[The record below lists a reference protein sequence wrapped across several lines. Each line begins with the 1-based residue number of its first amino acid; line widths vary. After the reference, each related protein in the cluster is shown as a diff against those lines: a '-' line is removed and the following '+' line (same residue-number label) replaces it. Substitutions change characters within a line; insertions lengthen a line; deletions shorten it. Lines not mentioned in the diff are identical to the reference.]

1 MQKTHPLVAGI
12 LPALLLTAAAAAPQG
27 TPARV
32 DASTFEAKI
41 RPVLIRECIPC
52 HGASQQKGGL
62 RLDTEPQTSDIKRI
76 KAALTPGNAIQMP
89 PSGALSANVKADII
103 AWLDRGAP
111 WPKANASKSGAS
123 DPKHHWAFLPPK
135 RPPVPKVG
143 KSPSVNPI
151 DAFINQRL
159 AATKTNASGK
169 ADRLT
174 LIRRATYDL
183 TGLPPTPQ
191 EVDAFLADKRPGA
204 WERVIDRLLK
214 SPHYGE
220 KWGRLWLDIVH
231 YADTAGENSD
241 HPLPHMWKYR
251 NWVIDA
257 FNRNLPYTKFLEH
270 QLAGDL
276 IAEQLTGD
284 AARDSRIATGFLAGA
299 RRFGHDIDADMHLT
313 YEDVIDT
320 TSKAT
325 LGLSLACARCHDHK
339 FDPIPQ
345 RDYYALYGIFQSTR
359 FAYPGCEPFQ
369 QPKFL
374 VPLTS
379 AAEQT
384 ARETELQQLER
395 QVATQAG
402 EPRPTGMELLGTAR
416 VPDSGAANISTP
428 IGKPIEVAL
437 SAGDVLLLEIHP
449 NGNHGA
455 DTTRL
460 ELTIR
465 GTDTSKPAAWRI
477 TDILDSLPG
486 DAPWNGPWMFLD
498 LAAGLRTLGERLT
511 DISGKSALRGWRSGE
526 TPSVF
531 GNTAQT
537 AVDVWTSLPGRNIYV
552 HPGPKGPVGIT
563 WTAPTGGNFAV
574 SGVVADAHAGGDG
587 VTWTIHKITSGM
599 KLLTAVKDASVRTR
613 TLETRIAK
621 LRAQRS
627 LDVAFACAEGTGA
640 DARLQLKGDP
650 AVPGAIVQRGVPSF
664 LGLPGGKVTTGS
676 GRLELAKWITSRQN
690 PLTARVWVNRI
701 WQGHFGTGI
710 VATPN
715 DFGLRGAQPVNQ
727 PLLDWLAT
735 TFMENGWDTKRL
747 HKLLMTSDAYQR
759 KSGSGERAAAL
770 AAFPRRRL
778 TAEELRDT
786 YLKVSGAL
794 DAEPGTAHPF
804 PPEQSWAFTQHTPFA
819 DEYDS
824 SKRSVYVM
832 QKRNRRTP
840 FFALFDGPDP
850 NTSTA
855 LRDNTTVPTQAL
867 WLMNSAFVQYM
878 GDVLAKR
885 TNSGTGDVDKW
896 MTSLYRTLL
905 GRRPSAA
912 ERADYYLLEYQL
924 YDGKSGETP
933 RTWNAYVKAL
943 LVSNEVLYVD

>member
-12 LPALLLTAAAAAPQG
+12 LPALLLTAAAAAPQV

-32 DASTFEAKI
+32 DTSTFEAKI

-62 RLDTEPQTSDIKRI
+62 RLDIEPQTSDIKRI

-89 PSGALSANVKADII
+89 PSGALSANVKADIMG
-103 AWLDRGAP
+103 WLDSGAP
-111 WPKANASKSGAS
+111 WPKVNASKSGAS

-143 KSPSVNPI
+143 NSPSVNPI

-159 AATKTNASGK
+159 ATTKINASGK

-191 EVDAFLADKRPGA
+191 EVDAFLADKHPGA

-276 IAEQLTGD
+276 MAEQLTGD

-402 EPRPTGMELLGTAR
+402 EPRPNGMELLGTAR
-416 VPDSGAANISTP
+416 VPDSGAADISTP
-428 IGKPIEVAL
+428 NGKPIDVAL

-465 GTDTSKPAAWRI
+465 GTDTGKPAAWRI
-477 TDILDSLPG
+477 SDTLDTLPG

-511 DISGKSALRGWRSGE
+511 DINGKSALRGWRSGE

-531 GNTAQT
+531 GNTGQT

-552 HPGPKGPVGIT
+552 HPGSKGPVGIT
-563 WTAPTGGNFAV
+563 WTAPTDGGFTV

-599 KLLTAVKDASVRTR
+599 NLLETLKDASVRAR
-613 TLETRIAK
+613 TLETRIAQ
-621 LRAQRS
+621 LRAQRN
-627 LDVAFACAEGTGA
+627 LDVAFACSEGTGA

-650 AVPGAIVQRGVPSF
+650 AVPGAVVERGVPSF

-735 TFMENGWDTKRL
+735 TFMENAWDTKRL
-747 HKLLMTSDAYQR
+747 HKLIMTSDAYQR

-794 DAEPGTAHPF
+794 DAKPGTAHPF

-867 WLMNSAFVQYM
+867 WLMNSAFVQST
-878 GDVLAKR
+878 GDALAKR
-885 TNSGTGDVDKW
+885 TTSGTGDVDKW

-924 YDGKSGETP
+924 YDGKSGITP
-933 RTWNAYVKAL
+933 RAWSAYVKAL

>member
-27 TPARV
+27 SPARV

-62 RLDTEPQTSDIKRI
+62 RLDIEPKSSDIKRI
-76 KAALTPGNAIQMP
+76 KAVLTDGNAVQMP
-89 PSGALSANVKADII
+89 PSGALSANVKADIMR
-103 AWLDRGAP
+103 WLDSGAP
-111 WPKANASKSGAS
+111 WPKAKASKFGAS
-123 DPKHHWAFLPPK
+123 DSKHHWAFLPPK

-159 AATKTNASGK
+159 ATTKINATGK

-220 KWGRLWLDIVH
+220 KWGRFWLDIVH

-257 FNRNLPYTKFLEH
+257 FNRNLPYTTFLEH

-276 IAEQLTGD
+276 MADKLAGD
-284 AARDSRIATGFLAGA
+284 AARNARIATGFLAGA

-320 TSKAT
+320 TSKSM
-325 LGLSLACARCHDHK
+325 LGLTLACARCHDHK

-359 FAYPGCEPFQ
+359 FSYPGCEPFQ

-379 AAEQT
+379 ATEQKT
-384 ARETELQQLER
+384 RDAAIRNIEKQLAD
-395 QVATQAG
+395 ATRVVMPNSAV
-402 EPRPTGMELLGTAR
+402 TLGSGR
-416 VPDSGAANISTP
+416 LPDAGAADIQHPNIDVQ
-428 IGKPIEVAL
+428 K
-437 SAGDVLLLEIHP
+437 GDVLIFEVHP
-449 NGNHGA
+449 NANHGA
-455 DTTRL
+455 DTTKLDLRVS
-460 ELTIR
+460 
-465 GTDTSKPAAWRI
+465 GAGMPASVLG
-477 TDILDSLPG
+477 DVLDALPG
-486 DAPWNGPWMFLD
+486 DAPAIGPWIFVD
-498 LAAGLRTLGERLT
+498 LSDGIRPLGERLMQI
-511 DISGKSALRGWRSGE
+511 DGKSTLRGWRRGD

-531 GNTAQT
+531 GNTSVT
-537 AVDVWTSLPGRNIYV
+537 PVDVWTKLPARSVFV
-552 HPGPKGPVGIT
+552 HPGPKGAVGIL
-563 WTAPTGGNFAV
+563 WTASASGKVTV
-574 SGVVADAHAGGDG
+574 SGRIADAHPGGDG
-587 VTWTIHKITSGM
+587 VSWQLRKILGGAPIVKSVMDSFTRDAE
-599 KLLTAVKDASVRTR
+599 LLRQLENLKQQRTMD
-613 TLETRIAK
+613 I
-621 LRAQRS
+621 
-627 LDVAFACAEGTGA
+627 AFACTEGTGA
-640 DARLQLKGDP
+640 DARVQIKGDP
-650 AVPGAIVQRGVPSF
+650 AVPGAVVERGVPSF
-664 LGLPGGKVTTGS
+664 LGLPHQKVETGS
-676 GRLELAKWITSRQN
+676 GRLNLAKWITSRQN

-701 WQGHFGTGI
+701 WQGHFGSGI
-710 VATPN
+710 VETPN
-715 DFGLRGAQPVNQ
+715 DFGLRGAAPGNQ

-759 KSGSGERAAAL
+759 KSGSGTQAAL
-770 AAFPRRRL
+770 LASFPRRRL

-786 YLKVSGAL
+786 YLMVSGVL
-794 DAEPGTAHPF
+794 DAEPGKAHPF
-804 PPEQSWAFTQHTPFA
+804 PPEQTWAFTQHTPFA
-819 DEYDS
+819 DDYETA
-824 SKRSVYVM
+824 KRSVYVM
-832 QKRNRRTP
+832 QKRNRRSP

-855 LRDNTTVPTQAL
+855 MRDKTTVPTQAL
-867 WLMNSAFVQYM
+867 WLMNSAFVQST
-878 GDVLAKR
+878 GAALAAR
-885 TNSGTGDVDKW
+885 TQSGSGDVDKW
-896 MTSLYRTLL
+896 MTALYRSLL
-905 GRRPSAA
+905 GRRPTAD
-912 ERADYYLLEYQL
+912 ERSDYYSLEYQL
-924 YDGKSGETP
+924 YDGKSGTTP
-933 RTWNAYVKAL
+933 RAWNAYVKAL

>member
-1 MQKTHPLVAGI
+1 VQKTHPLVAGI

-27 TPARV
+27 TPAGV
-32 DASTFEAKI
+32 DVSAFEAKI

-62 RLDTEPQTSDIKRI
+62 RLDIEPQTSDIKRI
-76 KAALTPGNAIQMP
+76 KAVLTRGNAIQMP
-89 PSGALSANVKADII
+89 PSGALTANVKADIL
-103 AWLDRGAP
+103 AWLDSGAP

-123 DPKHHWAFLPPK
+123 DGKHHWAFLPPK
-135 RPPVPKVG
+135 RPPVPNVG
-143 KSPSVNPI
+143 KSPSRNPI

-159 AATKTNASGK
+159 ASTKTKASGK
-169 ADRLT
+169 ADLRT
-174 LIRRATYDL
+174 LIRRGTYDL

-191 EVDAFLADKRPGA
+191 EVDAYLADKRPGA
-204 WERVIDRLLK
+204 WERVVDRLLA

-257 FNRNLPYTKFLEH
+257 FNRNLPYNMFLQH

-276 IAEQLTGD
+276 LAEKLTGD
-284 AARDSRIATGFLAGA
+284 AARNSRIATGFLAGT

-379 AAEQT
+379 ATEQ
-384 ARETELQQLER
+384 AAQETELQQLER
-395 QVATQAG
+395 QVATQAV
-402 EPRPTGMELLGTAR
+402 EPRPNGMEVLGTAR
-416 VPDSGAANISTP
+416 VPDSSSTNISTP
-428 IGKPIEVAL
+428 TGKPIDVDL
-437 SAGDVLLLEIHP
+437 STGDVLLFEIHP

-460 ELTIR
+460 EVNIS
-465 GTDTSKPAAWRI
+465 GTDAGKPAAWRI
-477 TDILDSLPG
+477 TDILDTLPG
-486 DAPWNGPWMFLD
+486 DVPWSGPWMFLD
-498 LAAGLRTLGERLT
+498 LASGFRALGERLT

-552 HPGPKGPVGIT
+552 HPGPKGSVGIT
-563 WTAPTGGNFAV
+563 WTAPFGGRFAV

-587 VTWTIHKITSGM
+587 VTWSLHKITSGV
-599 KLLTAVKDASVRTR
+599 KLLATVRESSTR
-613 TLETRIAK
+613 ARALETRIAQ
-621 LRAQRS
+621 LRSQRS
-627 LDVAFACAEGTGA
+627 SDVAFACMEATGA

-650 AVPGAIVQRGVPSF
+650 AVPGAIVERGVPSF
-664 LGLPGGKVTTGS
+664 LGLPSGKVASGS

-715 DFGLRGAQPVNQ
+715 DFGLRGTPPTDQ
-727 PLLDWLAT
+727 PLLDWLAS
-735 TFMENGWDTKRL
+735 TFMENSWDTKRL
-747 HKLLMTSDAYQR
+747 HKLLMTSDVYQR
-759 KSGSGERAAAL
+759 KSGSVERAAAL
-770 AAFPRRRL
+770 ATFPRRRL

-786 YLKVSGAL
+786 YLKVSGVL

-804 PPEQSWAFTQHTPFA
+804 PPEQSWTFTQHTPFA
-819 DEYDS
+819 DDYETN
-824 SKRSVYVM
+824 KRSVYVM

-867 WLMNSAFVQYM
+867 WLMNSFFVQST
-878 GDVLAKR
+878 GNTLAKR
-885 TNSGTGDVDKW
+885 TTIGTGDVDKW

-905 GRRPSAA
+905 GRHPSAA
-912 ERADYYLLEYQL
+912 ERSDYYLLEYQL

-933 RTWNAYVKAL
+933 RAWNAYVKAL